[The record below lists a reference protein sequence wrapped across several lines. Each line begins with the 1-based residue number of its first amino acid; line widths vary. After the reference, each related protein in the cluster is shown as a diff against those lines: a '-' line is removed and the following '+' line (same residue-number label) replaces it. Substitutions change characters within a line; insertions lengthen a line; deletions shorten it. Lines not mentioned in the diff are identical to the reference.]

1 MRAMTRR
8 AASAL
13 AALTLLVAISGAVGY
28 TIGYGA
34 GAGPRVTD
42 IRTFRNVPVWVGD
55 AEVSAQVDGVTY
67 GLSGALPQWIDA
79 DGSTHSGG
87 WPTCLPWRTQARI
100 SFGGAFVYGP
110 TVGDARILWVDCRQ

>member
-1 MRAMTRR
+1 MGMGMVRVTGRGPNELRPETVLGRIQHGLKGMAPSTCWSRTPPAMSDRSMLVSSQSARALAIMRAMTRR

-55 AEVSAQVDGVTY
+55 
-67 GLSGALPQWIDA
+67 
-79 DGSTHSGG
+79 
-87 WPTCLPWRTQARI
+87 
-100 SFGGAFVYGP
+100 
-110 TVGDARILWVDCRQ
+110 